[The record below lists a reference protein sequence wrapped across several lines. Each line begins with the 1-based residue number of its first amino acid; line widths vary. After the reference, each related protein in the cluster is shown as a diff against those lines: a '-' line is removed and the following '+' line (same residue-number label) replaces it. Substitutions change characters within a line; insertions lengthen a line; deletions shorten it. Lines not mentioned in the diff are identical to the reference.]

1 MSENDE
7 PDRDQDNTEDRAPSP
22 EELALA
28 VRRLQGRAAPDPDSE
43 PMKLAAA
50 VRRR

>member
-7 PDRDQDNTEDRAPSP
+7 PDRDQGDDKPLGPA
-22 EELALA
+22 ELALA
-28 VRRLQGRAAPDPDSE
+28 VRRLQGKAAPDPDAE
-43 PMKLAAA
+43 PLRLAAA